1 MPFAIV
7 GRALKNL
14 NVRKVSIIIVKTSFS
29 LNRSTANNTCFIVFC
44 GYVEARKCD
53 KVLFRITFKSLCDR
67 YVSTFDDLGAARNPS
82 GAKTTTK

>member
-7 GRALKNL
+7 GRALKNI
-14 NVRKVSIIIVKTSFS
+14 NVRKVSIIIVKTSLS
-29 LNRSTANNTCFIVFC
+29 LNRCTAYNTCFIVFC

-53 KVLFRITFKSLCDR
+53 KVLSRITFKSLCDR
-67 YVSTFDDLGAARNPS
+67 YLSTFDDLGAARNPS